1 MKYYVYVLKSVN
13 FDRQYV
19 GFTRNVVRRLRQ
31 HNSGKTM
38 STKPYL
44 PWELIFLE
52 EFDSKEEVLKREK
65 FFKTSRGREHIK
77 KASWRN

>member
-1 MKYYVYVLKSVN
+1 MKYYVYDLKSAN
-13 FDRQYV
+13 FDRHYV

-52 EFDSKEEVLKREK
+52 EFDSKEEALKREK
-65 FFKTSRGREHIK
+65 FFKTGRREHIK

>member
-13 FDRQYV
+13 FDRHYV

-52 EFDSKEEVLKREK
+52 EIDSKEEALKREK
-65 FFKTSRGREHIK
+65 FFKTGRGREHIK

>member
-13 FDRQYV
+13 FDGQYV

-52 EFDSKEEVLKREK
+52 EFDSKEEALKREK
-65 FFKTSRGREHIK
+65 FFKTDRGREHIK